1 MLYEIWSDKFRTGGM
16 DGEIRPPIRFHV
28 GLNAVLGTQTRSN
41 SIGKS
46 TFLMVIDF
54 VFGGNDYLE
63 SNAHTFVG
71 EHDIY
76 FTFRF
81 GDTLHRFCR
90 KTIEKDIVYLCGT
103 CSRADEEA
111 RLERIRIHDEKVNAE
126 SEDVPALRETDL
138 NPYSLTTE
146 ALTVEDYCRWL
157 FEQYG
162 IRSEG
167 ITFRNI
173 IGRYFRVYGR
183 PNHDEHQPLHNT
195 PKEASEKAITALQ
208 RLFGETQQIKDL
220 KENERAKKEER
231 DAYKAAQ
238 KYHLVRH
245 ITTKKALSEATGER
259 DNLQAELTEL
269 LTKRDRETEQADLS
283 RSNEAATINRKLATL
298 RRNRSRLQSQLEALR
313 INIDGHT
320 VVTPGDLGDLAHFF
334 PTANIGELQSI
345 EHFHQKLRSVLE
357 AEMAEERRELQSS
370 INLIEAEIRTLE
382 EQLRSI
388 GITTHLPTPFLKRH
402 AELTMQIRDLDE
414 QIRSYQ
420 ENKDVESAYKGAKDL
435 LKAAQEK
442 ELPRIAGEINS
453 QMTRISDAILGPERE
468 APCLDLKDGK
478 SYIFGTTTNFGTGNN
493 YKNLIIYDLSI
504 LTRTDLPAI
513 IHDSFLI
520 TDIGDIPTG
529 KIVKQ
534 YLEIAK
540 LGKQVFIALDKT
552 QSYGPET
559 DKDLNKNQVLYLS
572 EGGNELFG
580 WSWDK
585 KTIADT
591 GTTLA

>member
-1 MLYEIWSDKFRTGGM
+1 MLYEIWSDKFRTGGVE
-16 DGEIRPPIRFHV
+16 GEIRPPIRFHA

-71 EHDIY
+71 EHEIY

-103 CSRADEEA
+103 CPWSNEQTRI
-111 RLERIRIHDEKVNAE
+111 ERIRIHDEKVNAGVK
-126 SEDVPALRETDL
+126 DVPALSDTDL
-138 NPYSLTTE
+138 NPYILSNQT
-146 ALTVEDYCRWL
+146 LTVEDYCKWL
-157 FEQYG
+157 FDQYH
-162 IRSEG
+162 IQSEG

-208 RLFGETQQIKDL
+208 RLFGETRQIKDL
-220 KENERAKKEER
+220 KANEKAKKDER

-245 ITTKKALSEATGER
+245 ITTKRALKEATAER
-259 DNLQAELTEL
+259 DKLQSELVEL
-269 LTKRDRETEQADLS
+269 LKKNDRETEQADLS
-283 RSNEAATINRKLATL
+283 HSDEAAAIKRKLATL
-298 RRNRSRLQSQLEALR
+298 RRNRSRLKSQLEALY

-320 VVTPGDLGDLAHFF
+320 AITQGDLSDLAHFF

-345 EHFHQKLRSVLE
+345 EHFHQKLRSVLV
-357 AEMAEERRELQSS
+357 AEMAEEQTELQTS
-370 INLIEAEIRTLE
+370 IAAINTEINSLE

-388 GITTHLPTPFLKRH
+388 GITTHISTPFLKKH
-402 AELTMQIRDLDE
+402 SELTLQIRDLND

-420 ENKDVESAYKGAKDL
+420 ENLNVENAYKEAKNL
-435 LKAAQEK
+435 LRAAQEK

-453 QMTRISDAILGPERE
+453 QMTRISDVILGPERE
-468 APCLDLKDGK
+468 APRLDLKDGK
-478 SYIFGTTTNFGTGNN
+478 SYTFGTTTNFGTGNN

-504 LTRTDLPAI
+504 LTKTDLPAI
-513 IHDSFLI
+513 IHDSFLL

-534 YLEIAK
+534 YLEIEK

-552 QSYGPET
+552 ESYGSET
-559 DKDLNKNQVLYLS
+559 DKDLNDNQVLYLS

-585 KTIADT
+585 KADASPKDQ
-591 GTTLA
+591 G